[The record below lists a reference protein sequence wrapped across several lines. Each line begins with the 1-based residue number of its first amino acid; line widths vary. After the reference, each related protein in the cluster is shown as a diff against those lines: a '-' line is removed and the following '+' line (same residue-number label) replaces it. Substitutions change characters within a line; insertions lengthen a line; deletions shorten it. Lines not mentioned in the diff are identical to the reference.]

1 VGGNGRS
8 PWKVDSLVA
17 EHFELDG
24 VVVEAVLAQDLHGAH
39 HGFPAGASL
48 GCARIPSASQEGSN
62 KLIAHREGLLMSKR
76 SPPRKT
82 QSTFCCLAISKISR
96 KVMNASSLRT

>member
-1 VGGNGRS
+1 LGGEKVVGGNGRS

-62 KLIAHREGLLMSKR
+62 KRIVPARFVAKENITKLERRWGHE
-76 SPPRKT
+76 
-82 QSTFCCLAISKISR
+82 
-96 KVMNASSLRT
+96 